1 MKKIFVILFLIVL
14 TSNIFGQSVQ
24 AEEKK
29 LAKLYPTKKIVSR
42 YHNDW
47 TQKYYPKR
55 IQEFKKEPLEFGEI
69 VFIGNSITEGGKDWS
84 AKFGINDIR
93 NRGIAGDGTDGVLQR
108 LDEIIYYKPKAVFI
122 LIGINDLFNLH
133 HKEDNRSLKYDK
145 IVPSTEYIAKNI
157 LKIAKKIHRK
167 SPATK
172 IYVRT
177 LLPSRREYIKE
188 DILEVNKI
196 IKKNESK
203 GYYEVIDLYTQ
214 FADANG
220 ELPKELTKDGVH
232 LNEKGYEKWVDFE
245 KPIVEELSK
254 KGFTRHKRFFVFQL
268 NVGQSSQIIN

>member
-1 MKKIFVILFLIVL
+1 MKKIFLPLFFIAL
-14 TSNIFGQSVQ
+14 SNGIFGQSLSLPT
-24 AEEKK
+24 ESLE
-29 LAKLYPTKKIVSR
+29 KLYPNQKIVSR

-84 AKFGINDIR
+84 ARFGINHIR
-93 NRGIAGDGTDGVLQR
+93 NRGIAGDLTDGVLQR
-108 LDEIIYYKPKAVFI
+108 LDEIIYSKPKAVFI

-133 HKEDNRSLKYDK
+133 HNEDNRSLKYDK
-145 IVPSTEYIAKNI
+145 IVPSTGYIAKNI

-177 LLPSRREYIKE
+177 LLPSRREYVKK

-196 IKKNESK
+196 IKKNETK
-203 GYYEVIDLYTQ
+203 AYYEVIDLYAQ
-214 FADANG
+214 FIDTNG
-220 ELPKELTKDGVH
+220 ELIKELTKDGVH
-232 LNEKGYEKWVDFE
+232 LNDEGYEKWINFE
-245 KPIVEELSK
+245 KS
-254 KGFTRHKRFFVFQL
+254 
-268 NVGQSSQIIN
+268 IIERL

>member
-1 MKKIFVILFLIVL
+1 MKKIGIILFLIISFN
-14 TSNIFGQSVQ
+14 TFGQS
-24 AEEKK
+24 AKGEEKK
-29 LAKLYPTKKIVSR
+29 LAALYPTQKIVSR

-84 AKFGINDIR
+84 VRFGIKHIR

-108 LDEIIYYKPKAVFI
+108 LDEIIYFKPKAVFI

-133 HKEDNRSLKYDK
+133 HNEDNRSLKYDK

-177 LLPSRREYIKE
+177 LLPSRREFLKE
-188 DILEVNKI
+188 NILSVNKM
-196 IKKNESK
+196 IKKNEAK
-203 GYYEVIDLYTQ
+203 GYYKVIDLYTQ
-214 FADANG
+214 FADENG

-232 LNEKGYEKWVDFE
+232 LNEKGYEKWIDFE

-254 KGFTRHKRFFVFQL
+254 KGSIQKV
-268 NVGQSSQIIN
+268 VGR

>member
-1 MKKIFVILFLIVL
+1 MRKIFTTLFLIVSAIN
-14 TSNIFGQSVQ
+14 TFGQSSQ
-24 AEEKK
+24 PETKESTQ
-29 LAKLYPTKKIVSR
+29 LFPTKTIVSR

-47 TQKYYPKR
+47 SQKYYPKR
-55 IQEFKKEPLEFGEI
+55 IQEFKKEPLESGEI
-69 VFIGNSITEGGKDWS
+69 VFIGNSITEGGHDWS
-84 AKFGINDIR
+84 ARFGIKHIR
-93 NRGIAGDGTDGVLQR
+93 NRGIAGDVTDGVLKR
-108 LDEIIYYKPKAVFI
+108 LNEIIYSKPKGVFI

-133 HKEDNRSLKYDK
+133 HNEDNRALIYDK
-145 IVPSTEYIAKNI
+145 IVPSTEYIGKNI
-157 LKIAKKIHRK
+157 LKIAKIIHRK

-232 LNEKGYEKWVDFE
+232 LNEKGYQKWVDFE

-254 KGFTRHKRFFVFQL
+254 KG
-268 NVGQSSQIIN
+268 SI